1 MAGQRIRLDPVEAVL
16 DHGGDHQVADARD
29 DLAGVI
35 LCPSN
40 PYLSIDPIL
49 AVPGVRAAIRA
60 CGAPVTAVS
69 PVVGGKAIKGP
80 TAKMMRELGIE
91 PGVAAIARHYE
102 GLIDRLVI
110 DRADESAAGTLP
122 CPTLVTESV
131 MVSDADRIALARA
144 TLSMLEPA

>member
-1 MAGQRIRLDPVEAVL
+1 M
-16 DHGGDHQVADARD
+16 
-29 DLAGVI
+29 
-35 LCPSN
+35 
-40 PYLSIDPIL
+40 
-49 AVPGVRAAIRA
+49 
-60 CGAPVTAVS
+60 
-69 PVVGGKAIKGP
+69 VGGKAIKGP